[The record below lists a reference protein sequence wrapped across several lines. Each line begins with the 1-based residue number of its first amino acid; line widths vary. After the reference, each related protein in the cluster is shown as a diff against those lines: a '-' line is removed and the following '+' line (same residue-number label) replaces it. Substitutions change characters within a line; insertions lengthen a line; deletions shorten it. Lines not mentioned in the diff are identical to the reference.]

1 MKKNNIIFLS
11 IAAVIIIVII
21 WSAAGSDT
29 SVIDTVKVPVS
40 FGTFEISVSTT
51 GELEAKN
58 SEKIMGPQNI
68 RNVRMF
74 NIKIESIVP
83 DGTVVDSGDWVA
95 TLDRTELEGRIKD
108 RETELEQLES
118 TYIKTQLDTS
128 LELRNARNELI
139 NLKFNMEEIR
149 IELELSIY
157 EPPSTIRQLNINLDK
172 AQRAYDQAVQNYSLI
187 LQRAKA
193 NMVSVESERTKET
206 RDYHAMLDVL
216 KQFTVT
222 APKSG
227 MVIYKRNWDG
237 SKLGVGG
244 SINAWDPVVA
254 TLPNLSKMI
263 TKTYV
268 NEIDISKIKEKQKVV
283 IGVDAFPDKSY
294 TGSVIE
300 VANIGEQLKNTN
312 AKVFEVVIDV
322 NEFDT
327 ILRPAMTTKNK
338 IITNT
343 IDSVYFI
350 PIEAVQN
357 QDSMTFVYTRN
368 TKKQVIIGESNDN
381 EIIIRAGLNK
391 SDEVYLLPPENADG
405 LKLIKLDTS
414 IVNKLMR
421 EDEALKKQLPQSSD
435 NEFEIFKKN
444 LPEQLKNRSDE
455 ELRKMFDRM
464 KENGM
469 DPTKMNLRQGGQ
481 RPGGEDTPRQ
491 GGQRQG
497 GQRPGGN

>member
-1 MKKNNIIFLS
+1 MKKNNILFLS
-11 IAAVIIIVII
+11 IAAVIIVVII
-21 WSAAGSDT
+21 WSATGST
-29 SVIDTVKVPVS
+29 KSAIDDIRVPVKY
-40 FGTFEISVSTT
+40 GTFEISVSTT

-108 RETELEQLES
+108 RETELEQLEA
-118 TYIKTQLDTS
+118 TYIKTKLDTS
-128 LELRNARNELI
+128 LELRNARNDLT
-139 NLKFNMEEIR
+139 NLKYNMEEIK

-157 EPPSTIRQLNINLDK
+157 EPPSTIRQLNISLDK
-172 AQRAYDQAVQNYSLI
+172 AQRAYDQAVSNYQLI

-193 NMVSVESERTKET
+193 NMVNVESERTKET
-206 RDYHAMLDVL
+206 RDYQAMLDVL

-222 APKSG
+222 APKAG

-237 SKLGVGG
+237 SKQGVGA

-254 TLPNLSKMI
+254 TLPNLTKMI

-268 NEIDISKIKEKQKVV
+268 NEIDISKIKSNQKVI

-294 TGSVIE
+294 TGNVVE

-312 AKVFEVVIDV
+312 AKVFEVIIDV
-322 NEFDT
+322 NEYDT

-338 IITNT
+338 IITNV
-343 IDSVYFI
+343 IDSVYYI

-357 QDSMTFVYTRN
+357 QDSMNFVYTKK
-368 TKKQVIIGESNDN
+368 TKQQVIIGESNDN
-381 EIIIRAGLNK
+381 EVIIKAGLDE
-391 SDEVYLLPPENADG
+391 SDEVYLLPPENADSYR
-405 LKLIKLDTS
+405 LVKLDTS
-414 IVNKLMR
+414 IVNKLKR
-421 EDEALKKQLPQSSD
+421 EEELLKKQKAKPSD
-435 NEFEIFKKN
+435 SEFELFKKN
-444 LPEQLKNRSDE
+444 LPEQFKNRTDA
-455 ELRKMFDRM
+455 ELRRMFDRM
-464 KENGM
+464 KANGM
-469 DPTKMNLRQGGQ
+469 DPTKMTRGQGGQ
-481 RPGGEDTPRQ
+481 RPGG
-491 GGQRQG
+491 QRPG
-497 GQRPGGN
+497 GQRPDGQ

>member
-11 IAAVIIIVII
+11 IAALIIVVII
-21 WSAAGSDT
+21 WSATGSDT
-29 SVIDTVKVPVS
+29 SSADTIKVPVK

-74 NIKIESIVP
+74 NLKIESIVP

-139 NLKFNMEEIR
+139 NLKFNMEEIK
-149 IELELSIY
+149 IELELSVY

-172 AQRAYDQAVQNYSLI
+172 AQRAYDQAVENYQLI

-193 NMVSVESERTKET
+193 DMVSVVSERTKET
-206 RDYHAMLDVL
+206 RDYQAMLDVL
-216 KQFTVT
+216 KQFTVN

-237 SKLGVGG
+237 SKQGVGA

-268 NEIDISKIKEKQKVV
+268 NEIDISKIKEDQKVI

-294 TGSVIE
+294 TGKVIE

-343 IDSVYFI
+343 IDSVYFV

-368 TKKQVIIGESNDN
+368 TKQQVIIGESNDN
-381 EIIIRAGLNK
+381 EVIIKAGLDDVN
-391 SDEVYLLPPENADG
+391 EIYLLPPDNADSYR
-405 LKLIKLDTS
+405 LIKLDTS
-414 IVNKLMR
+414 IVNKLLR
-421 EDEALKKQLPQSSD
+421 EEEQLKKLESNSSD
-435 NEFEIFKKN
+435 AEFELFKKN
-444 LPEQLKNRSDE
+444 LPEQMKNRTDE
-455 ELRKMFDRM
+455 ELRRMFDRM
-464 KENGM
+464 KANGM
-469 DPTKMNLRQGGQ
+469 DPTKMNLRPDGQ
-481 RPGGEDTPRQ
+481 RPGG
-491 GGQRQG
+491 QRQG
-497 GQRPGGN
+497 TQRPEGQRPDGQ